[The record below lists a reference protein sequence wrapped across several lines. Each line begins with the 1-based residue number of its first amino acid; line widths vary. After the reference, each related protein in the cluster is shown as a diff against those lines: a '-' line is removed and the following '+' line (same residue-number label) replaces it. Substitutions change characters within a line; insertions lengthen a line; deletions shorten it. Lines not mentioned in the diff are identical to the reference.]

1 MESGDR
7 IRVLMLLENNPYPED
22 YRVRCE
28 ANVLSANGYEVTVI
42 SPMGLGQPWHEVCQ
56 GVRIYRFPSPP
67 QANGL
72 LGYLWEYGYSM
83 VATFLISLLVTLRH
97 GFDVVHT
104 HNPPDT
110 FVLFVALYKLLGK
123 SFVYDHHDVV
133 PEMYYARFRG
143 RGSPLIFQALVWFER
158 LSCRLADHVIATN
171 QSYKAI
177 EMRRGG
183 VPEDR
188 ISIVRNGPYVNRGRP
203 IKIDSCLRREGKIN
217 LCYVGVMGCHDG
229 LDYLLRALQHLVYEL
244 GRTDILCVLI
254 GAGDAWLETK
264 ALAEQLCLSDYTRFR
279 GWVGEAQVDR
289 YLRAADICLAPEPSN
304 SYNDRSTV
312 IKMMEY
318 MAFEKP
324 IVAFDLPEHRIT
336 AQDAAVYARPN
347 EVFDF
352 ALKIAWLMDNAERR
366 KEMGKIGR
374 KLIEAELAWEYQ
386 AKYLLEVYTKLGKRL
401 GS

>member
-7 IRVLMLLENNPYPED
+7 IRVLMLVENNSYPED
-22 YRVRCE
+22 YRVRRE
-28 ANVLSANGYEVTVI
+28 ANLLSANGYEVTVI

-56 GVRIYRFPSPP
+56 GVRIYRFPAPP
-67 QANGL
+67 KANGL

-123 SFVYDHHDVV
+123 SFVYDHHDLV

-143 RGSPLIFQALVWFER
+143 RGSPLIFRALVFFER
-158 LSCRLADHVIATN
+158 LSCRLADYVIATN

-188 ISIVRNGPYVNRGRP
+188 ISIVRNGPYVNRGRL

-217 LCYVGVMGCHDG
+217 LCYVGVMGFHDG

-244 GRTDILCVLI
+244 GRTDIFCVLI
-254 GAGDAWLETK
+254 GAGDAWLETRS
-264 ALAEQLCLSDYTRFR
+264 LAEQLCLTDYIRFI
-279 GWVGEAQVDR
+279 GWVGEAHVDR
-289 YLRAADICLAPEPSN
+289 YLCAADICLAPEPSN

-366 KEMGKIGR
+366 KEMGQIGR
-374 KLIEAELAWEYQ
+374 KRIEAELAWEYQ
-386 AKYLLEVYTKLGKRL
+386 AKYLLEAYTKLGKRL